1 MKKVVLILFLLISFS
16 TFAQKYFTKTGN
28 TQFKAS
34 VEAFEPVEATNNS
47 TTAIINVTSGE
58 IASLLFVKA
67 FNFRVALMQ
76 EHFNENYMDS
86 STFPKA
92 TFKGSIS
99 DFNFSNISST
109 EKKHLLKGILTV
121 RGVEKEIETLATF
134 SKKEDKLLMVTSF
147 GVKPEDFNIKIPKI
161 VSSKIAGTI
170 NISLAYEFIKKK

>member
-1 MKKVVLILFLLISFS
+1 MKKVALVLFLLISFS
-16 TFAQKYFTKTGN
+16 TFAQKYYTKTGN

-47 TTAIINVTSGE
+47 TTAIINVTTGE

-92 TFKGSIS
+92 TFKGLIS
-99 DFNFSNISST
+99 DFNFPDISST
-109 EKKHLLKGILTV
+109 EKKYLLKGILTI
-121 RGVEKEIETLATF
+121 RGIEKEIRGIWQRSEKAHRRGALRGYF
-134 SKKEDKLLMVTSF
+134 ERLDRCNYCGCF
-147 GVKPEDFNIKIPKI
+147 KIR
-161 VSSKIAGTI
+161 S
-170 NISLAYEFIKKK
+170 